1 MGFVWECWEEWV
13 QVNLKSSL
21 AATHSRKSL
30 GSPLASRGGSA
41 TKKVPRAQESRQLHR
56 LPNIYLNTLPTC
68 ITHLM
73 TGTWESLVYGSRC
86 SGNHNRHSKLVDTGI
101 SHSLQQQLFL
111 DNVLKKRNTNDK
123 NVRIF
128 SSISYAGP
136 CTTVNSGFKLPTHL
150 QSDSPEKSP
159 SLRFH
164 FKQPLVMQKSNLNTK
179 KTDLKYCFSDKRDP
193 RNM

>member
-1 MGFVWECWEEWV
+1 MGLAWECWEEWV

-21 AATHSRKSL
+21 AASRSRKSL
-30 GSPLASRGGSA
+30 ASPLASRGGA
-41 TKKVPRAQESRQLHR
+41 AKTVPRAQESRQLHR

-86 SGNHNRHSKLVDTGI
+86 SGNHSRHSKLVDTGI

-111 DNVLKKRNTNDK
+111 DNVLTKRNTKDK

-128 SSISYAGP
+128 SSITYAGP
-136 CTTVNSGFKLPTHL
+136 CTTVNSAFKLTTHL
-150 QSDSPEKSP
+150 QRNSREKSP

-164 FKQPLVMQKSNLNTK
+164 FNNHW
-179 KTDLKYCFSDKRDP
+179 
-193 RNM
+193 

>member
-1 MGFVWECWEEWV
+1 MQG
-13 QVNLKSSL
+13 SSL
-21 AATHSRKSL
+21 NLACVAGGISVGVLRTVATSQFEIFPRGK
-30 GSPLASRGGSA
+30 PLA
-41 TKKVPRAQESRQLHR
+41 KIPRFAPRFAWQLRHQESTPGQESRQLHR

-73 TGTWESLVYGSRC
+73 TGTWETLVYDSLCPR
-86 SGNHNRHSKLVDTGI
+86 NHSHHSKQVHTGI

-128 SSISYAGP
+128 SSISYADP
-136 CTTVNSGFKLPTHL
+136 CTAVNSAFKLTTHL
-150 QSDSPEKSP
+150 QSDSPEKNP

-164 FKQPLVMQKSNLNTK
+164 FNNHWSCRRVA
-179 KTDLKYCFSDKRDP
+179 
-193 RNM
+193 

>member
-1 MGFVWECWEEWV
+1 MILAWECWEWV

-21 AATHSRKSL
+21 AASRSRKSL
-30 GSPLASRGGSA
+30 ASPLASRGGSA
-41 TKKVPRAQESRQLHR
+41 AKKVPWAQETRQLHR

-73 TGTWESLVYGSRC
+73 TGTWEFLVYGSRC

-150 QSDSPEKSP
+150 QSDSLEKSP

-164 FKQPLVMQKSNLNTK
+164 FNNHWSCRRVTWTRKKQT
-179 KTDLKYCFSDKRDP
+179 
-193 RNM
+193 

>member
-1 MGFVWECWEEWV
+1 MGLAWECWEEWV
-13 QVNLKSSL
+13 QVNLKFSL
-21 AATHSRKSL
+21 AASRSRKSL
-30 GSPLASRGGSA
+30 ASPLASRGGSA

-86 SGNHNRHSKLVDTGI
+86 SGNHSRCRNLVDTGI
-101 SHSLQQQLFL
+101 SHTLQQQLFL
-111 DNVLKKRNTNDK
+111 NNFLTKRNTNDK

-128 SSISYAGP
+128 SSISHAGP
-136 CTTVNSGFKLPTHL
+136 CTAVNSAFKLTTHL
-150 QSDSPEKSP
+150 QSASPENRP

-164 FKQPLVMQKSNLNTK
+164 FNIH
-179 KTDLKYCFSDKRDP
+179 
-193 RNM
+193 

>member
-1 MGFVWECWEEWV
+1 MGLVWECWEERV

-21 AATHSRKSL
+21 AASRSRKSL
-30 GSPLASRGGSA
+30 ASPLTSPLASRGSSA
-41 TKKVPRAQESRQLHR
+41 AKKVPRAQESRQLHR

-86 SGNHNRHSKLVDTGI
+86 SGNHSRHSKLADTGI

-136 CTTVNSGFKLPTHL
+136 CTTVNSGFKPPTHL

-164 FKQPLVMQKSNLNTK
+164 FNNHWSCRRVTWTRKKQT
-179 KTDLKYCFSDKRDP
+179 
-193 RNM
+193 

>member
-1 MGFVWECWEEWV
+1 MGLAWECWEEWV
-13 QVNLKSSL
+13 QVNLKSFL
-21 AATHSRKSL
+21 AASRLRKSL
-30 GSPLASRGGSA
+30 ASTLASRGGA
-41 TKKVPRAQESRQLHR
+41 AKKVPRAQESRQLHR

-73 TGTWESLVYGSRC
+73 AGTWESLVYESRC
-86 SGNHNRHSKLVDTGI
+86 SGNHSRYSKLVDTGI

-111 DNVLKKRNTNDK
+111 DNVLKKRNNNDK

-136 CTTVNSGFKLPTHL
+136 CTAVNSAFKLTTHL
-150 QSDSPEKSP
+150 QSDSPENRP

-164 FKQPLVMQKSNLNTK
+164 FNIHWSCRRVTWTRKKQT
-179 KTDLKYCFSDKRDP
+179 
-193 RNM
+193 

>member
-1 MGFVWECWEEWV
+1 MGLAWECWEEWV
-13 QVNLKSSL
+13 QVILKSSL
-21 AATHSRKSL
+21 AASRSQKSL
-30 GSPLASRGGSA
+30 ASPLASRGGSA

-56 LPNIYLNTLPTC
+56 LPYIYLNTLPTC

-73 TGTWESLVYGSRC
+73 TGTRESLVYGSRC
-86 SGNHNRHSKLVDTGI
+86 SGNHSRHSKLVDTGI

-111 DNVLKKRNTNDK
+111 DNALKKRNTSDK

-136 CTTVNSGFKLPTHL
+136 CTAVNSAFKLITHL

-164 FKQPLVMQKSNLNTK
+164 CNNHWSCWRVA
-179 KTDLKYCFSDKRDP
+179 
-193 RNM
+193 